1 MGSRS
6 HSQQGVSE
14 GHKQLQNTP
23 AVLLSAVLHL
33 WPHSPEPCTSPG
45 REKEGGREEGG
56 RVTQSRHKGDAP
68 GNREGGQQGCNW
80 GKKHLR
86 TTEQGHN
93 DRRTHVSQNECHVG
107 IYKAL
112 CCELTT
118 AQGIASLSVKPNLV
132 PISEKAV
139 GMFKTEM
146 LQDF

>member
-1 MGSRS
+1 M
-6 HSQQGVSE
+6 
-14 GHKQLQNTP
+14 
-23 AVLLSAVLHL
+23 
-33 WPHSPEPCTSPG
+33 
-45 REKEGGREEGG
+45 
-56 RVTQSRHKGDAP
+56 TQSRHKGDAP